1 MAKKLFKENQRFK
14 NLEII
19 IIIFL
24 FVAGIINKLLDE
36 VFAPTSSF
44 ELTITL
50 SFLLLS
56 ILSIALY
63 YLYKLRLKVAVN
75 KKHISFSMPPL
86 QKRKE
91 KIKWKDVAT
100 CEIIQTPLT
109 AQWHGG
115 NIAFNHEKRF
125 SLNGRNG
132 VHITTKEGAKY
143 FIGSKKLDD
152 LKTAIQTAI
161 GGEL

>member
-19 IIIFL
+19 IIICL
-24 FVAGIINKLLDE
+24 LVAGILNKLLGE
-36 VFAPTSSF
+36 VFAPTSNF
-44 ELTITL
+44 GLTITL
-50 SFLLLS
+50 SFLLLGL
-56 ILSIALY
+56 LSSALY

-91 KIKWKDVAT
+91 KIKWKNVAT
-100 CEIIQTPLT
+100 CEIIQTPLM

-132 VHITTKEGAKY
+132 VRITTKEGTQY
-143 FIGSKKLDD
+143 FIGSKNLVE
-152 LKTAIQTAI
+152 LKAAIQTAI
-161 GGEL
+161 RGEL